1 MVRRGFSGF
10 AAWAVQ
16 RGSALYMLA
25 FLLFAAASLAVHP
38 RVTFPEWT
46 GWVRSPAVS
55 AGSALFFLALCCHM
69 WVGLRDVLLDYAKP
83 AFLRQGLLVLLGAA
97 LASLAAWAVIVLF
110 VPRA

>member
-25 FLLFAAASLAVHP
+25 FLLFAAGSLAVYP
-38 RVTFPEWT
+38 RVTFLEWT
-46 GWVRSPAVS
+46 GWIHSPAIS
-55 AGSALFFLALCCHM
+55 AGSALFFIALCCHM

-83 AFLRQGLLVLLGAA
+83 AFLRQGLLVLLAA
-97 LASLAAWAVIVLF
+97 SLAGLAAWASIILF
-110 VPRA
+110 VSET